1 MISALWFFSVIQ
13 STGSK
18 NHWRFLSK
26 VPDPGDNLFSVW
38 GGIGD
43 VFYYGKFGGAA

>member
-18 NHWRFLSK
+18 HHWRFLSK
-26 VPDPGDNLFSVW
+26 VPDPGDSLFSVR

-43 VFYYGKFGGAA
+43 VFYYGKFGGAV